1 MPTRYV
7 HIWRLRV
14 LALLCCAGF
23 ITAAAATA
31 SADEG
36 RCLIAVDGRIFL
48 KGRCNIQISKGGSFT
63 VGVSDQSRSEHFAYV
78 ALDGGVDAAFG
89 YWNGVTAESHA
100 DEHLG
105 PLKRK
110 GACWSNSRAKV
121 CAWRQ

>member
-1 MPTRYV
+1 MPARY
-7 HIWRLRV
+7 IGICSFRAF
-14 LALLCCAGF
+14 ALLCF
-23 ITAAAATA
+23 VNFVTVVATEA

-36 RCLIAVDGRIFL
+36 RCLIAVDGRTFL

-78 ALDGGVDAAFG
+78 DLDGGAETAVG
-89 YWNGVTAESHA
+89 YWNGLAAESHA

-110 GACWSNSRAKV
+110 GACWSNSRAKI
-121 CAWRQ
+121 CAWRR